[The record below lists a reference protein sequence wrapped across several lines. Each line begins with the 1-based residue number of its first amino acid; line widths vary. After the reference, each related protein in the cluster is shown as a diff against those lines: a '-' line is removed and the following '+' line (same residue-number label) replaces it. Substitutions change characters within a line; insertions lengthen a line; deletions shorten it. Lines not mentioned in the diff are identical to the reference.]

1 MPLTLSFKLVTAK
14 LIINISIYFINA
26 LYNVTKISQ
35 GIFMPKTIPW
45 WVGGILMAALLLFTF
60 STLGADRP
68 IGASTYV
75 PYVANIIFGLEPAEY
90 EYAKQIEQS
99 GAWES
104 VMLIGVLVGAF
115 FTSIFITKTFR
126 FSVLP
131 TLWKERKNSSV
142 KSRLL
147 WSFFTGFTM
156 IIGARL
162 AGGCTSGHFMSGM
175 TQIAVSSLIFGAVV
189 LVTVIITG
197 RLFYRR
203 GDKA

>member
-1 MPLTLSFKLVTAK
+1 
-14 LIINISIYFINA
+14 
-26 LYNVTKISQ
+26 
-35 GIFMPKTIPW
+35 MPKKIPW

-60 STLGADRP
+60 SIFGADRP

-75 PYVANIIFGLEPAEY
+75 PYVANIIFGLEPSEY
-90 EYAKQIEQS
+90 EYARQIEKS

-115 FTSIFITKTFR
+115 FTSVFITKTFR
-126 FSVLP
+126 FTVLP
-131 TLWKERKNSSV
+131 TLWKDRKNSSV

-175 TQIAVSSLIFGAVV
+175 TQVAVSSLIFGAVV

-203 GDKA
+203 GDEL